1 MRGLGVLLPS
11 VLTLW
16 ILWAAFVFVFD
27 HVAVPINRGI
37 RLGVISAM
45 PLVPEKQRPLW
56 YVDPQAVLGSK
67 SRDEV
72 AKTTLEPGAL
82 LEARKNAFSLW
93 WTQRWFMQSLGLF
106 VAILLIY
113 IAGLLVGGLLGRQ
126 AYARTEALISRIP
139 GFKQVYPHVKQVVEM
154 LLGEK
159 PLAFR
164 RVVMIEFPRPG
175 TWVIAFVTNTGMK
188 SMESGAGD
196 ACLTVF
202 VPTTPTPFTGFTIT
216 VPRDRVIDVPLS
228 IDEAIRYLITGGV
241 LIPPHEL
248 PEAGA
253 GEVGQAAPT
262 GAGGTPAS
270 AA

>member
-56 YVDPQAVLGSK
+56 YVDPQAVLGS
-67 SRDEV
+67 RARGEPH
-72 AKTTLEPGAL
+72 LEGVEAGAL
-82 LEARKNAFSLW
+82 LEARKSAFALW
-93 WTQRWFMQSLGLF
+93 WSQRWYMQALGLF

-113 IAGLLVGGLLGRQ
+113 VAGLLVGGLLGRQ
-126 AYARTEALISRIP
+126 AYHRVEALISRIP

-154 LLGEK
+154 MLGEK

-164 RVVMIEFPRPG
+164 RVVMVEFPRPG
-175 TWVIAFVTNTGMK
+175 SWVIAFVTNSGMLSIEK
-188 SMESGAGD
+188 GAGE
-196 ACLTVF
+196 ACITVF
-202 VPTTPTPFTGFTIT
+202 VPTTPTPFTGFTIA
-216 VPRDRVIDVPLS
+216 VPRDRVIDVPIS
-228 IDEAIRYLITGGV
+228 IDEAIRYVITGGV

-248 PEAGA
+248 P
-253 GEVGQAAPT
+253 AAAVTEP
-262 GAGGTPAS
+262 GPAETKAP